1 VHYLWLRRRNTV
13 AQGISYYRATQSNI
27 WRVRSARKTPT
38 NAAPVVPFDFAE
50 IDRLIK
56 LGDGFDRDWN
66 GFFARSKI
74 KPLVLIY
81 EDFVAD
87 YENTIRKICNHIGVD
102 SHDVPITPPVYQQL
116 ADSTSLEWER
126 EYCRLK
132 AVSSA
137 TDGQTSHPRPLFAE
151 PSAEGSPAVGREP
164 RKVDAIVS
172 ASAVPAKPDPGIVV
186 YDLNPRTRFK
196 LVPAAANRVWM
207 ETTPQNVANR
217 SASLVAANQHGFF
230 VLNPCRIRLFWTGEP
245 TPNSVE
251 IEYPKD
257 EMLRYASSHL
267 GAGIVTFS
275 LSYSFRAPTGVNL
288 YVKGPANMPKD
299 GICPL
304 ESIVAADSA
313 QATFT
318 MNWKI
323 TRPRHPIFFE
333 QNEPIAT
340 VFPIFSNLHSA

>member
-1 VHYLWLRRRNTV
+1 ME
-13 AQGISYYRATQSNI
+13 
-27 WRVRSARKTPT
+27 
-38 NAAPVVPFDFAE
+38 AA
-50 IDRLIK
+50 
-56 LGDGFDRDWN
+56 G
-66 GFFARSKI
+66 
-74 KPLVLIY
+74 
-81 EDFVAD
+81 
-87 YENTIRKICNHIGVD
+87 
-102 SHDVPITPPVYQQL
+102 
-116 ADSTSLEWER
+116 
-126 EYCRLK
+126 
-132 AVSSA
+132 
-137 TDGQTSHPRPLFAE
+137 
-151 PSAEGSPAVGREP
+151 
-164 RKVDAIVS
+164 
-172 ASAVPAKPDPGIVV
+172 
-186 YDLNPRTRFK
+186 
-196 LVPAAANRVWM
+196 
-207 ETTPQNVANR
+207 QNVANR
-217 SASLVAANQHGFF
+217 SAPLVAANQHGFF

-340 VFPIFSNLHSA
+340 VFPIFSNLNSA